1 MESIGTG
8 HSQKPNS
15 AWAQRFDDMPE
26 LPEVE
31 AYRRLVEVHCL
42 KKKISR
48 VAGGDD
54 NVVFTTPGA
63 PVRERFLH
71 RKIMSA
77 KRLGKNLWL
86 EMDVKG
92 PQPLF
97 HFGMTGAIVV
107 NDVDL
112 PTHWSGGSKEW
123 PPRFMKLS
131 LDFVDGTQMAFV
143 DVRRFARMQLVDN
156 PPNSSPLKE
165 LGFDPLLNHPSISE
179 FTELLRQ
186 HSGKLKTL
194 LLDQSF
200 AAGIGNWVA
209 DDVLYNAQIHPEH
222 QVNDLTVGQ
231 IAALHKSIGYV
242 IRTAVEAGADSSKF
256 PEDWLF
262 HVRWGRGK
270 KNQTLAKVK
279 GHNVAF
285 TKVNSRTTAFVP
297 ALQKLPPKVRSR
309 SKSQT
314 ADGDAKITGAKGLKS
329 ASGAENK
336 SQGKQG
342 RGSMK
347 EDVTSDYQSQKAA
360 IQEAN
365 ADGAGMNAPAALRRR
380 GKVKA
385 DDKTSAVHKQGRGRK
400 TARSMQGGS
409 GDAEVHQPLKKR
421 PTRKLRKS

>member
-54 NVVFTTPGA
+54 N
-63 PVRERFLH
+63 
-71 RKIMSA
+71 
-77 KRLGKNLWL
+77 
-86 EMDVKG
+86 
-92 PQPLF
+92 
-97 HFGMTGAIVV
+97 GMTGAIVV

-365 ADGAGMNAPAALRRR
+365 ADGAGRLPGPSQAITVEMVSRAYATGALP
-380 GKVKA
+380 G
-385 DDKTSAVHKQGRGRK
+385 
-400 TARSMQGGS
+400 
-409 GDAEVHQPLKKR
+409 GDAQVICKIAKQVVEGPL
-421 PTRKLRKS
+421 P